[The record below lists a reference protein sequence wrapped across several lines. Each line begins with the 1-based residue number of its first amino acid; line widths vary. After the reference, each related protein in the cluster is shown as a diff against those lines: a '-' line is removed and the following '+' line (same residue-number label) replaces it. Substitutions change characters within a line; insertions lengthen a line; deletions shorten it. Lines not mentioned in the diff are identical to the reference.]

1 MASQSRSVARVK
13 YRGVNVNAGDAI
25 EATRLRSAVLRDLY
39 FSRMDAQFLTCQKEA
54 QTVSGVEPR
63 EGHVLFQHIDL
74 VAKTISE
81 DTTAPV
87 RLHTTDEDIEVGYC

>member
-1 MASQSRSVARVK
+1 MAKQSRSVDRVK
-13 YRGVNVNAGDAI
+13 FRGLNFNAGEAI

-39 FSRMDAQFLTCQKEA
+39 FSRMDAQFLTRQKEA

-63 EGHVLFQHIDL
+63 EGHVLLQHSDL
-74 VAKTISE
+74 VVKIISE

-87 RLHTTDEDIEVGYC
+87 RLHTTDEHYY